1 MADDNTSTLPN
12 ALIETYE
19 SELHFFLQRPYHY
32 PSDQLNVA
40 LIRRTSIGETI
51 PLDYD
56 PLAANPDYVVIGP
69 FGANF
74 NLYDEILQRGK
85 IRLIHREGPYAVYV
99 LVRTT
104 GGGTP

>member
-1 MADDNTSTLPN
+1 MRPTSPNSISSSSGPTIYLP
-12 ALIETYE
+12 
-19 SELHFFLQRPYHY
+19 
-32 PSDQLNVA
+32 DQLDVT

-56 PLAANPDYVVIGP
+56 SLAANPDYVVIGP

-85 IRLIHREGPYAVYV
+85 IRLIHREGPHAVYV
-99 LVRTT
+99 PVRATDRDA
-104 GGGTP
+104 P